1 MCAISDLVAENMICS
16 ICALAFVMCAASDLA
31 TALASSSGE
40 SMTEAHPLATDHLPI
55 FITAPG
61 HTDVLMVVMWV
72 VFIGAVLGAG
82 VFFFWLHSLPERM
95 VHNKI
100 QFDIVAVL
108 ALLSLFTHQH
118 AFWVAALLIALITFP
133 DFRFPDLSGLL
144 GRIAKSL
151 ESIAARPDAA
161 DQAGPSATDDQQRSS
176 PQDNSAEVVQAKTK
190 SPERIAVAVIER
202 TTVQPKNA
210 PKREREKAEG

>member
-1 MCAISDLVAENMICS
+1 M
-16 ICALAFVMCAASDLA
+16 
-31 TALASSSGE
+31 TAVN
-40 SMTEAHPLATDHLPI
+40 PLATDHLPM

-61 HTDVLMVVMWV
+61 QTDVLMVVMWM
-72 VFIGAVLGAG
+72 VFIAAILGAG

-118 AFWVAALLIALITFP
+118 AFWVAALLIALITLPDFSFP
-133 DFRFPDLSGLL
+133 DFSSLL

-151 ESIAARPDAA
+151 ESIAARPVEE
-161 DQAGPSATDDQQRSS
+161 PSASEEDMDDQKSKPAQ
-176 PQDNSAEVVQAKTK
+176 QKTAEVIFPKPKPAHPKVVADSDGIVTQAN
-190 SPERIAVAVIER
+190 EM
-202 TTVQPKNA
+202 QPAKHH
-210 PKREREKAEG
+210 KREG

>member
-1 MCAISDLVAENMICS
+1 M
-16 ICALAFVMCAASDLA
+16 LAFSASMSINDVP
-31 TALASSSGE
+31 LASSSGE
-40 SMTEAHPLATDHLPI
+40 SMTEAHPLATDHLPM

-61 HTDVLMVVMWV
+61 QTDVLMVVMWV
-72 VFIGAVLGAG
+72 VFIAAVLGAG

-133 DFRFPDLSGLL
+133 DFKLPDFSGLL
-144 GRIAKSL
+144 SRIANSL
-151 ESIAARPDAA
+151 ESIASRPDAA
-161 DQAGPSATDDQQRSS
+161 DQPDSSALTTDGQRRSAAS
-176 PQDNSAEVVQAKTK
+176 DKPAEVPQNK
-190 SPERIAVAVIER
+190 SPERIAVAVVER
-202 TTVQPKNA
+202 TTVQPKTT